1 MVELTPDQAPAYQEG
16 QLLLVQ
22 GSSDSG
28 LEPRHSDSSTCG
40 KENIVKVGII
50 SDKYTSVRSIDS
62 DLRYFEWLCQYF
74 QSGLDDH
81 LSTRGLLEFSEVI

>member
-22 GSSDSG
+22 GNSDSG

-40 KENIVKVGII
+40 KENIIKVG
-50 SDKYTSVRSIDS
+50 KN
-62 DLRYFEWLCQYF
+62 YF
-74 QSGLDDH
+74 
-81 LSTRGLLEFSEVI
+81 R